1 MVSFKRDSTAKTPSK
16 EISPADS
23 KALQRL
29 DALSD
34 IVLDLDQHANIIYI
48 NQRWQSLLHHEIDD
62 CLGLSLKHY
71 LHPDDEPHLQSL
83 FDQSRLAATHLPPST
98 SSSAPDLACARLR
111 LRNTQQQYIHFDA
124 SCLTG
129 SFDNGVTL
137 TLSKATIA
145 LHSVPQYQKT
155 YLDVMMDQMIEGFA
169 VARLDGTVEYTNK
182 AWQLLHGY
190 EADKDF
196 SGSDYHIFRS
206 DEAERINIDDL
217 LAFFLKSGVYKGESK
232 HKRKDGSEFIAEM
245 TASLLYDDDNE
256 PYAIIAF
263 MRDITE
269 RKQSQQQLN
278 ESELRRVKQAQIT
291 DFILNSLP
299 GIFYIF
305 DQDGHFLRWNENFEK
320 VLGYHSDA
328 IGSMTLFDFVDTHSR
343 SQLKSRVSTLFQ
355 EGKASFEARLL
366 DANGQASTYLL
377 TGHTLVLDGRICAVG
392 MGQNIEN
399 HKRIESDLA
408 DRETSLRITLNS
420 ITNAVIT
427 IDSSGHISDMNPV
440 AERMMG
446 WRLSVVEGQLL
457 SSTLSLYDEH
467 GLSLFPNPVKNVLE
481 TQQAI
486 DIAEPVLLKRPDGK
500 DFFVS
505 ITASPMWRSENT
517 ISGVVLVMRNI
528 TESYR
533 LEKMARKA
541 KADAA
546 VAAAE
551 NEAKSTFLANMSH
564 EIRTP
569 MSGVLGMNRLLM
581 ETVLTDEQAYY
592 VNTIDRCGE
601 GLLSLINDILDFSKI
616 EAGKLLLE
624 NIDFNFHQ
632 FMEDFVER
640 TRFQAIEKSLDFS
653 CHIDDAVPVY
663 LKGDS
668 VRIGQILTNLVG
680 NAFKFTQQGEVTITV
695 DVKDTSLDAM
705 ELIFHVTDTGIG
717 IEKSKRSTLFSS
729 FSQADLSTTRQYG
742 GTGLGL
748 TISKQLAELM
758 QGDIGF
764 DDEYDDGTSLWFTI
778 KLDFAEQD
786 NLTDLIAHSDG
797 QEEGGASHQSLDH
810 LALNQDWLVL
820 LVEDNIVN
828 QQVALGVLTRLG
840 VNVDIA
846 NNGQEALDALKLN
859 KYDLIFM
866 DCQMPVLDGF
876 SATKEIRKIE
886 QLSTEERTPI
896 VAMTANAMKGD
907 KERCLDAGM
916 DDYLTKPI
924 SFDSVAHVLHEW
936 ISTADLH

>member
-16 EISPADS
+16 EVSPADS

-34 IVLDLDQHANIIYI
+34 IVLELDHNATICYI
-48 NQRWQSLLHHEIDD
+48 NQRWQALLSHDVET
-62 CLGLSLKHY
+62 CLGLALSDY
-71 LHPDDEPHLQSL
+71 VHPDDVSSLQSL
-83 FDQSRLAATHLPPST
+83 LDQSHLPSST
-98 SSSAPDLACARLR
+98 STPDTACERLR
-111 LRNTQQQYIHFDA
+111 LRSAKQQYITFNA
-124 SCLTG
+124 SCLIG

-137 TLSKATIA
+137 TLSKAAIA

-155 YLDVMMDQMIEGFA
+155 YLDVMMDQMAEGFA

-190 EADKDF
+190 EADRDF
-196 SGSDYHIFRS
+196 SGSDYHVFRA
-206 DEAERINIDDL
+206 DEADRINIDDL
-217 LAFFLKSGVYKGESK
+217 LAFFLKVGVYKGESK

-245 TASLLYDDDNE
+245 TASFLYDDDNK

-269 RKQSQQQLN
+269 KKQSQQQLN

-305 DQDGHFLRWNENFEK
+305 DQKGRFLRWNEHFEQ
-320 VLGYHSDA
+320 VLGYCPDA
-328 IGSMTLFDFVDTHSR
+328 IGSMTLFDFVGADCQ
-343 SQLKSRVSTLFQ
+343 SQLKLNVSTLFK
-355 EGKASFEARLL
+355 EGKASFETQLL
-366 DANGQASTYLL
+366 DANGQRSTYLL

-392 MGQNIEN
+392 MGQNIES

-408 DRETSLRITLNS
+408 DREASLRITLNS

-427 IDSSGHISDMNPV
+427 IDSGGHISDMNPV

-457 SSTLSLYDEH
+457 SSSLSLYDEH
-467 GLSLFPNPVKNVLE
+467 GLSPFPNPVKNVLE
-481 TQQAI
+481 TQQTI
-486 DIAEPVLLKRPDGK
+486 EIAEPVLLKRPDGK

-505 ITASPMWRSENT
+505 ITAAPMWRSENT
-517 ISGVVLVMRNI
+517 ISGVVLVMRDI

-546 VAAAE
+546 AAAAE
-551 NEAKSTFLANMSH
+551 NEAKSKFLANMSH

-640 TRFQAIEKSLDFS
+640 TRFQAIEKSLSFT
-653 CHIDDAVPVY
+653 CHIGDGVPVY

-680 NAFKFTQQGEVTITV
+680 NAFKFTQEGEVSITV
-695 DVKDTSLDAM
+695 DVQDTSLDTIA
-705 ELIFHVTDTGIG
+705 LIFYVTDTGIG
-717 IEKSKRSTLFSS
+717 IEKSKRSALFSS

-748 TISKQLAELM
+748 SISKQLAELM

-764 DDEYDDGTSLWFTI
+764 DEEYEGGTSLWFTI

-786 NLTDLIAHSDG
+786 NLTELISSHSG
-797 QEEGGASHQSLDH
+797 SKEAANKNQQPMDH

-846 NNGQEALDALKLN
+846 HNGQEALDALKLN

-876 SATKEIRKIE
+876 SATQAIREKEKTTHE
-886 QLSTEERTPI
+886 ARTPI

-916 DDYLTKPI
+916 DDYITKPI

-936 ISTADLH
+936 LSTADLH